1 MDKTMRTSL
10 IIGGVL
16 AGVALLLS
24 FKNKVSL
31 KKYLDPKVEDPQL
44 HKNFNFD
51 IIPDGKGNYRAAQLT
66 ENELAYVIKKYGIKR
81 IIRMNGDGSD
91 SKHRSSYPET
101 SRLVEK
107 NVCKQKGCEYHFIN
121 AHSGY
126 VRGKGYTKSASDVI
140 KVLNQGNTLIHCAH
154 GADRTGGMVGA
165 YLKNTGVMTNNEQLW
180 AYTTKYNGWE
190 SMIKRKTFYGS
201 GYDKY
206 ADSFYPIDELKRNHP

>member
-16 AGVALLLS
+16 AGIALLLS
-24 FKNKVSL
+24 FRNKISQ

-44 HKNFNFD
+44 YKNRNFD
-51 IIPDGKGNYRAAQLT
+51 IIPDGKNNYRAAQLT
-66 ENELAYVIKKYGIKR
+66 EEQLAYVIKKYGIKR

-91 SKHRSSYPET
+91 SKGTPRIKEQ
-101 SRLVEK
+101 
-107 NVCKQKGCEYHFIN
+107 NICKQNGCEYHFIN

-126 VRGKGYTKSASDVI
+126 VRGKGYTKSANDVI
-140 KVLNQGNTLIHCAH
+140 QVMSKGNTLIHCAH

-180 AYTTKYNGWE
+180 SYTTKYNGWE
-190 SMIKRKTFYGS
+190 NMIKRKKFYGS

-206 ADSFYPIDELKRNHP
+206 ADSFYPIDELKRRHP